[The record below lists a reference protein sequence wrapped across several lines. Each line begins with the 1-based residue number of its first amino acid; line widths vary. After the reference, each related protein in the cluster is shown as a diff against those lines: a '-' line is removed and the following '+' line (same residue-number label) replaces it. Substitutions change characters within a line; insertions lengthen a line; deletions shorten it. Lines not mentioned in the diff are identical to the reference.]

1 MGVYETPRP
10 GRYVLRVQRLG
21 AAQERDAAHRLVFM
35 RPHLAQSVGY
45 VIGIVLSAQVFIAS
59 LVFFLLRLTGKD
71 SEL

>member
-1 MGVYETPRP
+1 
-10 GRYVLRVQRLG
+10 
-21 AAQERDAAHRLVFM
+21 M